1 MPETLAFVMDPM
13 AGINI
18 KSDTSFAFMLAGAK
32 RGCQILHV
40 SPGDLDLWE
49 GKLFLRGTLVEV
61 ANKQGAHFRVLETV
75 RIPASDC
82 TAVFIRTDP
91 PFDEAYLTA
100 TWLLSFAE
108 RDGVRIINSP
118 KGIRSANEK
127 LYALEFPELCP
138 QTIITNSKK
147 EALEFLSLNQSGRA
161 IAKPLD
167 GHGGFG
173 VLRLEEGDS
182 NCKAIVD
189 VLTREEKEPIL
200 IQQYLPEGVDGDKRL
215 LLVDGRIRGGVRRIP
230 QADDHRGNIHVG
242 GIVEACEIDEHDRH
256 IEKTIGERLRAD
268 GLYFVG
274 IDVIGGK
281 LIEINVTSPTL
292 VQELRDLGGPDLAQE
307 VIDSLF

>member
-1 MPETLAFVMDPM
+1 MSETLAFVMDPM
-13 AGINI
+13 VGINVH
-18 KSDTSFAFMLAGAK
+18 SDTSFAFMLAGAK
-32 RGCQILHV
+32 RGCRILHV
-40 SPGDLDLWE
+40 RPVDLDLQE
-49 GKLFLRGTLVEV
+49 GQLMLRGTYIEV
-61 ANKQGAHFRVLETV
+61 AKKQGDHYQELEQA
-75 RIPASDC
+75 RILAKDC
-82 TAVFIRTDP
+82 KAIFIRTDP

-108 RDGVRIINSP
+108 REGARVINSP
-118 KGIRSANEK
+118 RGIRSANEK

-138 QTIITNSKK
+138 ETIITSSKK
-147 EALEFLSLNQSGRA
+147 QALEFLARNQSGRA

-167 GHGGFG
+167 GFGGFG

-189 VLTREEKEPIL
+189 LLTGEEKEPIL

-215 LLVDGRIRGGVRRIP
+215 LFVDGKIKGGVRRIP
-230 QADDHRGNIHVG
+230 QADDHRGNVHVG
-242 GIVEACEIDEHDRH
+242 GLVEACEIDESDRH
-256 IEKTIGERLRAD
+256 IEKVVGDRLRAD

-292 VQELRDLGGPDLAQE
+292 VQELRDLGGPDLATE